1 MSSRMST
8 REAKGRDFWNK
19 MRNVADA
26 LTIDGDARW
35 GTRGCTRTRSKD
47 AGDRVFF
54 RTLAPPGK
62 RTMARRTGRTPAWA
76 RLALTLVVVLLL
88 THTPVVE
95 GARFIESLRK
105 PISWAFLAKFCFLP
119 AENNGIA
126 NKVQGMMYT
135 AVKVRLDSR
144 SRRQSCLTVPHG
156 RKTDTRT
163 NHPPTHRTSYPSRA
177 VQSQLG
183 VYAAALQPVRAHGK
197 RLGGQRESARGMG
210 RGVQRRHHVPGT
222 HQEQDGASLPTR
234 GARASGGHA
243 GQRPQA
249 PGVIRWLLLLLG
261 RAVGRGDR
269 ALRSRRR
276 RRSPLHAGAA
286 RVQRP
291 FIITFR
297 RPT

>member
-1 MSSRMST
+1 MSSRIFTT

-62 RTMARRTGRTPAWA
+62 RKMAWRTGPG
-76 RLALTLVVVLLL
+76 LALTLVGVLLL
-88 THTPVVE
+88 THPPVVE
-95 GARFIESLRK
+95 GARFIDRLRK

-144 SRRQSCLTVPHG
+144 SSSILSHG
-156 RKTDTRT
+156 PPRSKNRHTRT

-177 VQSQLG
+177 VQSKLG

-234 GARASGGHA
+234 GARARGGHA

-249 PGVIRWLLLLLG
+249 PGVISGLLLLLLG

-276 RRSPLHAGAA
+276 RRSSLHTGAA